1 MTTISDVAVHAG
13 VSVMTVSRYFNDPTK
28 LAASTYE
35 RVKVAVDELGYV
47 PNATARS
54 LIRGRSD
61 TVALVVADIRHPF
74 FIAIARGVEE
84 VAQAAKYVLFLG
96 NSRETLARER
106 QYLETVISRRVD
118 GVILAPT
125 HGKRR
130 DLEVLRQRGVPT
142 VLIDRRLPDY
152 DLDVVVG
159 DTFTG
164 GRILTEHLVAE
175 GYRDIAF
182 VGGTPGVSSLVDR
195 LGGYERAMAQAGLAP
210 RSMLGRYD
218 QASGERLVGAMV
230 AAARRGEASLPD
242 ALIAANDMVALG
254 ALLALRRHGIRVPED
269 MAVAGFDDFDIA
281 SQLDP
286 FLTVVRQPAYDIGR
300 EAMQLLLQR
309 FEQADRPTEERVLP
323 VELVARRST
332 RRSG

>member
-13 VSVMTVSRYFNDPTK
+13 VSVMTVSRYFNDPAK
-28 LAASTYE
+28 LAAATFE
-35 RVKVAVDELGYV
+35 RVKTAVDELGYV

-54 LIRGRSD
+54 LTRGRSD
-61 TVALVVADIRHPF
+61 TVALVVADMRHPF
-74 FIAIARGVEE
+74 FLAIARGVED

-96 NSRETLARER
+96 NSHETLARER

-125 HGKRR
+125 HGKRHN
-130 DLEVLRQRGVPT
+130 LEVLRQRGVPT

-152 DLDVVVG
+152 DLDVVRG

-195 LGGYERAMAQAGLAP
+195 LGGYEQAMAQAGLTP

-218 QASGERLVGAMV
+218 QASGEKIVGAMV

-242 ALIAANDMVALG
+242 ALIAANNMVALG
-254 ALLALRRHGIRVPED
+254 VLLALRKHAIRVPD
-269 MAVAGFDDFDIA
+269 DLAVAGFDDFDVA

-286 FLTVVRQPAYDIGR
+286 FLTVVRQPAYEMGR
-300 EAMQLLLQR
+300 EAMQLLLNR
-309 FEQADRPTEERVLP
+309 FEQGDRPTAERVLP
-323 VELVARRST
+323 VELVVRRST
-332 RRSG
+332 RRSP

>member
-13 VSVMTVSRYFNDPTK
+13 VSVMTVSRYFNDPSK
-28 LAASTYE
+28 LAAATFE
-35 RVKVAVDELGYV
+35 RVKRAVDELGYV

-61 TVALVVADIRHPF
+61 TIALVVADIRHPF
-74 FIAIARGVEE
+74 FIAIARGVED

-96 NSRETLARER
+96 NSHETLARER

-118 GVILAPT
+118 GVILAPA
-125 HGKRR
+125 HGKRHN
-130 DLEVLRQRGVPT
+130 LEVLRQRGVPT

-152 DLDVVVG
+152 DLDVVRG

-164 GRILTEHLVAE
+164 GRILTEHLVTE

-195 LGGYERAMAQAGLAP
+195 LGGYERAMAQAGLTP
-210 RSMLGRYD
+210 RSLLGRYD
-218 QASGERLVGAMV
+218 QASGEKLVGQMV
-230 AAARRGEASLPD
+230 ATARRGEASLPD
-242 ALIAANDMVALG
+242 ALIAANSMVALG
-254 ALLALRRHGIRVPED
+254 VLLALRRHAIRVPED

-300 EAMQLLLQR
+300 EAMQLLLRR

-323 VELVARRST
+323 VELVVRRST
-332 RRSG
+332 RRTL